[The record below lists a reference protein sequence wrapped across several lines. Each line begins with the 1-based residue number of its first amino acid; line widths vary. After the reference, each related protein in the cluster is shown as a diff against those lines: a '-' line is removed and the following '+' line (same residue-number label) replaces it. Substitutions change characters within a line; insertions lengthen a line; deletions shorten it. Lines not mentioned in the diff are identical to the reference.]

1 MHGAEKSQKNQE
13 ITTENTSTPWANKAN
28 TQIKDIWCRLPEY
41 SFRKEPSVTMD
52 APKWSFTS
60 ILAIC
65 QIQHEICSNHLCSSH
80 HTDQASVQL
89 PKKKIIRFLHS
100 FSLFFH
106 LTNVDRPTL
115 GPGVVPSVDTVGNT
129 QSPCLHGIC
138 HLQRE
143 RGALQPPGVMGA
155 VRGGPGARGLEVASS
170 PRHWGSSLPGEEHQN
185 QEVKAGWQG

>member
-1 MHGAEKSQKNQE
+1 M
-13 ITTENTSTPWANKAN
+13 
-28 TQIKDIWCRLPEY
+28 
-41 SFRKEPSVTMD
+41 
-52 APKWSFTS
+52 
-60 ILAIC
+60 
-65 QIQHEICSNHLCSSH
+65 
-80 HTDQASVQL
+80 QL

-155 VRGGPGARGLEVASS
+155 VRGGPGPRGQEVASS
-170 PRHWGSSLPGEEHQN
+170 PRHWGNQPPRGGTPEPRNEGGPAGLGEGG
-185 QEVKAGWQG
+185 AGWGWRALRQRTHLKHRLAGHPPNSCLPAFKPAPAYVQGESMPASSSKSSCPRLPCS